1 MPSFSTLFRSQNLVP
16 QMALHM
22 LQTTVDVLDGR
33 QTAGRRGPVQHADF
47 GGGRHG
53 NVTGAAVVRDMSGH
67 ENL

>member
-1 MPSFSTLFRSQNLVP
+1 
-16 QMALHM
+16 MALHM

-67 ENL
+67 ENLNFRRFSRLAAGAPNSG